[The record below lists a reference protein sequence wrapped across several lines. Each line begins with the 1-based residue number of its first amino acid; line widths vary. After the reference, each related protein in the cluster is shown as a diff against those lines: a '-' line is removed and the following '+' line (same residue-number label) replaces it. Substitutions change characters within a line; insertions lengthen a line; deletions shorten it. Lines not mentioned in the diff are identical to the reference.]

1 MRTARPQATAVCAP
15 PQRREGPALKYAYTP
30 RRRRPRR
37 WGPLWLALPLA
48 IVVVAVAL
56 GLWLAGGSG
65 GSSTADT
72 ACEGEDCPAAVL
84 GLPLSTPVP
93 VPIGHDAPPTVT
105 AQAAAVIEEPCGA
118 VLHSVNAHQPL
129 PPASLTK
136 IATAVVAAERAQLA
150 DIVTVDVDGGD
161 FSITTDSTV
170 MGLKPG
176 QRLTMRDLLYG
187 LLLPSGSDAAI
198 AIAEHVG
205 GSVDGFVELM
215 NQKVQQMGLADTRF
229 SNPHGLDDPGLYT
242 SAFDI
247 AMLGGELLRQPDLAA
262 IVRTPEYQPA
272 WDGPSLR
279 NVNLLL
285 GLYQGA
291 LGIKTGYTDTAGQ
304 TIVAAAE
311 RHGRRLIV
319 SVLKS
324 SDIYPDATAL
334 LDWAFGNTAPAC
346 ASASAG

>member
-1 MRTARPQATAVCAP
+1 M
-15 PQRREGPALKYAYTP
+15 
-30 RRRRPRR
+30 
-37 WGPLWLALPLA
+37 WLALLLSL
-48 IVVVAVAL
+48 VVVAVAL

-72 ACEGEDCPAAVL
+72 ACPQGQDCTAVL
-84 GLPLSTPVP
+84 GLPVSTPAP
-93 VPIGHDAPPTVT
+93 ISIGHEEPPPIT

-118 VLHSVNAHQPL
+118 LLHSVNAHQRL

-136 IATAVVAAERAQLA
+136 IATAVVAAEHAQLS

-170 MGLKPG
+170 MGLTPG
-176 QRLTMRDLLYG
+176 QQLSMRDLLYG
-187 LLLPSGSDAAI
+187 MLLPSGSDAAI
-198 AIAEHVG
+198 AIAERVG

-215 NQKVQQMGLADTRF
+215 NQKVQQLGLTDTHF
-229 SNPHGLDDPGLYT
+229 TNPHGLDDPGLYT

-247 AMLGGELLRQPDLAA
+247 AMLGRELIRQPDLAA
-262 IVRTPEYQPA
+262 IVRTREYQPN

-279 NVNLLL
+279 NLNLLL
-285 GLYQGA
+285 GLYRGA

-311 RHGRRLIV
+311 RNGRRLIV

-324 SDIYPDATAL
+324 SDIYPDTIAL
-334 LDWAFGNTAPAC
+334 LDWALGNTAPAC
-346 ASASAG
+346 AVPSAG